1 MFYQIGIRILTAA
14 QIVLLDVM
22 AEQMGTNGNAG
33 MTCYVC
39 LEPCLARSNCRCQAV
54 VHECCLRDVEQQLAT
69 TVCTICK
76 HAIGEPGELELGEP
90 GVELVLEAELEAEP
104 VPYCTGCISVVYIFL
119 LYCIFGW
126 IGKCVLFLVSVP
138 VEYFLAF
145 WTVLHLG
152 CVLAVV
158 ALSVVV
164 HLITQIL

>member
-1 MFYQIGIRILTAA
+1 
-14 QIVLLDVM
+14 M
-22 AEQMGTNGNAG
+22 AEQSGTNVNAV

-39 LEPCLARSNCRCQAV
+39 LEPCLARSDCRCQAV

-76 HAIGEPGELELGEP
+76 HVIGEPAAAP
-90 GVELVLEAELEAEP
+90 AAEP
-104 VPYCTGCISVVYIFL
+104 EPEPEPEPEVEPEVEPEALCTVCIGVVYIFL
-119 LYCIFGW
+119 LYCICGW

-164 HLITQIL
+164 HLITQII